1 MSTWYMGWQH
11 RAACR
16 GEQSLFFPDDPLETR
31 PERLDREARAK
42 AICES
47 CEVRDACLEY
57 ALRARETH
65 GVWGGLNEYERRV
78 LLRERAALGRAG

>member
-16 GEQSLFFPDDPLETR
+16 GEQSLFFSDDPAETR
-31 PERLDREARAK
+31 ADRLAREGRAK
-42 AICES
+42 AICAT

-57 ALRARETH
+57 ALRAHETH
-65 GVWGGLNEYERRV
+65 GVWGGLNEYERRAV
-78 LLRERAALGRAG
+78 ARELRAG